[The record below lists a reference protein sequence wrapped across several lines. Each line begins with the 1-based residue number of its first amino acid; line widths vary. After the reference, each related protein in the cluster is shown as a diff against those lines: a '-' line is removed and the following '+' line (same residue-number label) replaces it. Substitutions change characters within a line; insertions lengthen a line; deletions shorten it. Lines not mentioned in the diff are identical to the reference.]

1 MPHAVP
7 TGKDGH
13 TSPEAVRVL
22 APTAL
27 EHDVAAVIVAQTSAQ
42 LLIVH
47 SRLPLA
53 FAPQPGHLG
62 CNPEVRGAKGWT
74 SIGGAG
80 FNCGRGWV
88 GAGSKT
94 RLGSYPDKVGFAVP
108 GELSHLFGIAQLELA
123 TVARPADAAAAVPVV
138 EQLQEKL
145 PQLNGTCEVE
155 RQMKA
160 RLLKSRTLR
169 WTTLGVGEPSRQRLK
184 GSGPKSLTPSL
195 LGVCEFGP
203 FHSRDPRASFSSLSP
218 I

>member
-1 MPHAVP
+1 MSTFDGVFLLAFCTWQVPHAVP
-7 TGKDGH
+7 TGKDRH

-53 FAPQPGHLG
+53 LAPQPGHLG
-62 CNPEVRGAKGWT
+62 CNPEVRGARGWT
-74 SIGGAG
+74 LATLGGAG

-88 GAGSKT
+88 GTGSRT
-94 RLGSYPDKVGFAVP
+94 GLGSSPEWVGFAVP
-108 GELSHLFGIAQLELA
+108 EELSHLFGVAQLELA

-160 RLLKSRTLR
+160 RLLKPRTLG
-169 WTTLGVGEPSRQRLK
+169 WTTLGVGEPSRRRLK
-184 GSGPKSLTPSL
+184 GSRPKSLTPSL
-195 LGVCEFGP
+195 LG
-203 FHSRDPRASFSSLSP
+203 RL
-218 I
+218 